1 VDALSRGQ
9 VGDTAAF
16 PGDES
21 LVLRGRAAARALAF
35 SPDGARLAVASA
47 DGLVH
52 LFDLPSGALSRT
64 FVVYMTG
71 DRPDFLTFTPDGRFV
86 TSDDEPRRLLQ
97 RSGLGLAP
105 LGEAQRALRRDSLE
119 AP

>member
-1 VDALSRGQ
+1 
-9 VGDTAAF
+9 
-16 PGDES
+16 
-21 LVLRGRAAARALAF
+21 
-35 SPDGARLAVASA
+35 
-47 DGLVH
+47 
-52 LFDLPSGALSRT
+52 
-64 FVVYMTG
+64 MTG